1 MYNPIII
8 ALISI
13 KSNTVL
19 TFYPC
24 KRNTIGVKESYIYI
38 VGQPDVQSGTLETIR
53 RLGYKAGILSDTRL
67 TLKNPE
73 LYDRIEK
80 VDFKHINDELTR
92 LDTLNLSIAGLVC
105 TYENYVVSKAKLGEH
120 FNVPS
125 LSLESAKLCTDKS
138 FMRQAFID
146 ADPSISPNFAT
157 ILSTKDALNFAS
169 TYGYPLI
176 IKPTNLV
183 KSLLVLRCDNE
194 EQLIKNVTYA
204 QETIGKLYEKYHIY
218 EREAHL
224 IIEEFIEG
232 KQCSIAA
239 FVDENGK
246 PHFCRG
252 VVALTNAQD
261 IHVDDNFL
269 YKRELP
275 ADIDPELEKEMFR
288 VAEAGVKAL
297 KMRSVP
303 AHIELMY
310 GPKGVKIIEIGA
322 RIGGYRP
329 RMYNYSYELDLI
341 EQEVKL
347 AIAQQPNL
355 NGQFTTF
362 CAVYELFPEKESTFE
377 KVRGH
382 IDTSTL
388 TYYRE
393 TAKPGQV
400 VGPAKNGYKASAII
414 IVTNPS
420 RDAFEATCAEV
431 EDLSIEISE

>member
-1 MYNPIII
+1 M
-8 ALISI
+8 
-13 KSNTVL
+13 
-19 TFYPC
+19 
-24 KRNTIGVKESYIYI
+24 KESYIYI
-38 VGQPDVQSGTLETIR
+38 VGQPDVQSGTLDTIR

-73 LYDRIEK
+73 LYDRVEK
-80 VDFKHINDELTR
+80 VDFEHIDDELVR
-92 LDTLNLSIAGLVC
+92 LDTLQLKVAGLVC

-120 FNVPS
+120 FSVPS

-138 FMRQAFID
+138 LMRQAFINE
-146 ADPSISPNFAT
+146 DPSISPNFAT
-157 ILSTKDALNFAS
+157 ILSVDDALAFADQ
-169 TYGYPLI
+169 YGYPLI

-194 EQLIKNVTYA
+194 AQLIENVTYA
-204 QETIGKLYEKYHIY
+204 QDTIGKLYEKYHIY
-218 EREAHL
+218 EREAQL

-239 FVDENGK
+239 FVDEHGV
-246 PHFCRG
+246 PHFCQG

-275 ADIDPELEKEMFR
+275 AVIDPELEKEMFR
-288 VAEAGVKAL
+288 VATAGVKAL

-329 RMYNYSYELDLI
+329 RMYKYSYGLDLI

-347 AIAQQPNL
+347 AIAQTPSLQ
-355 NGQFTTF
+355 GDFSTY
-362 CAVYELFPEKESTFE
+362 CAVYELFPEQEGKFQAIN
-377 KVRGH
+377 GD
-382 IDTSTL
+382 IDTSAL

-393 TAKPGQV
+393 TAKSGGF

-420 RDAFEATCAEV
+420 REAFEATCAKVEQLTVEV
-431 EDLSIEISE
+431 A

>member
-1 MYNPIII
+1 
-8 ALISI
+8 
-13 KSNTVL
+13 
-19 TFYPC
+19 
-24 KRNTIGVKESYIYI
+24 VKESYIYI
-38 VGQPDVQSGTLETIR
+38 VGQPDVQSGTLDTIR

-67 TLKNPE
+67 TLKNPD
-73 LYDRIEK
+73 LYDRVEK
-80 VDFKHINDELTR
+80 VDFEHIDEELTR
-92 LDTLNLSIAGLVC
+92 LDTLTLSIAGLVC

-120 FNVPS
+120 FHVPS

-138 FMRQAFID
+138 LMRQAFID
-146 ADPSISPNFAT
+146 EDPSISPQFT
-157 ILSTKDALNFAS
+157 TVSSIDDALAFAK

-183 KSLLVLRCDNE
+183 KSLLVLRCDTE
-194 EQLIKNVTYA
+194 AQLIENVTYA
-204 QETIGKLYEKYHIY
+204 QATIGALYEKYHIY
-218 EREAHL
+218 EREAQL
-224 IIEEFIEG
+224 IIEEFIVG

-239 FVDENGK
+239 FVDEHGT
-246 PHFCRG
+246 PHFCSG

-261 IHVDDNFL
+261 LHVDDNFL

-288 VAEAGVKAL
+288 VAKAGVKAL

-329 RMYNYSYELDLI
+329 RMYKYSYGLDLI

-347 AIAQQPNL
+347 AIAEQPSL
-355 NGQFTTF
+355 EGTLSTF
-362 CAVYELFPEKESTFE
+362 CAVYELFPETEGAFTS
-377 KVRGH
+377 VLGS

-388 TYYRE
+388 AYYRE
-393 TAKPGQV
+393 SAKVGQT

-414 IVTNPS
+414 IVAHPS
-420 RDAFEATCAEV
+420 REDFEAICAQV
-431 EDLSIEISE
+431 EQLSIEVM